1 MTDRIP
7 NPNPLIILL
16 VAALFFSGYNIGKLT
31 SYADIIAARP
41 GGFYAPNAAIDPNF
55 VRVFQAP
62 AVQAAGPIDHSNPN
76 NPGAIS
82 AQEMARRAAPTM
94 TPMQWLNFEQHT
106 LRLGHHV
113 SRLRMTWEINRGGAS
128 PNLTRSQAARDGISD
143 RQLKT
148 ALVRWHKFFAPR

>member
-94 TPMQWLNFEQHT
+94 TPYAMAQ
-106 LRLGHHV
+106 LRAAYAPLG
-113 SRLRMTWEINRGGAS
+113 S
-128 PNLTRSQAARDGISD
+128 PCQ
-143 RQLKT
+143 
-148 ALVRWHKFFAPR
+148 